1 MIELG
6 KKIKAIRIEKGLTQ
20 ANLAPDHQNN
30 SLISHIENGTTKSPS
45 RNTLDVIADRLGM
58 TFDELIKDTDYQPEP
73 IKSGTI
79 AISETDFEVT
89 VFDKYNFFISRKYY
103 PRYDSTGKEN
113 KYCPKFGTSLVSYCA
128 DCNKNIEDY
137 DSNYCMGCGSQLF
150 YDFSY
155 LTRSENGQSYL
166 NQIWQDKKI
175 RDTYRQGSGYY
186 FWIELDDLDED
197 TTDLIGDLK
206 DYQESGFDHADILHT
221 IKVLFGNK
229 KSKRY
234 SPDYEKWSAKDFLK
248 GPRSEIKELS
258 VFFTQWITKNNFI
271 QQYSI
276 EVDKILQ
283 NPEESNFQP
292 NEVKPDSN

>member
-1 MIELG
+1 MEKIG
-6 KKIKAIRIEKGLTQ
+6 DKIKRLRIKKGYNQ
-20 ANLAPDHQNN
+20 SNLNVSQPTVNT
-30 SLISHIENGTTKSPS
+30 IENGKVNPKSD
-45 RNTLDVIADRLGM
+45 TLEKIAQGLDLS
-58 TFDELIKDTDYQPEP
+58 FSELIKDTDWVTP
-73 IKSGTI
+73 STI
-79 AISETDFEVT
+79 NNNSIAVSESDFELKVI
-89 VFDKYNFFISRKYY
+89 DKYNFQIDRKCY
-103 PRYDSTGKEN
+103 PLYDTTGIKN
-113 KYCPKFGTSLVSYCA
+113 KYCPIFGTPLVSYCVK
-128 DCNKNIEDY
+128 CKKNIEDQY
-137 DSNYCMGCGSQLF
+137 SNYCMGCGKDIF
-150 YDFSY
+150 YDFTF

-186 FWIELDDLDED
+186 FWIDLDDLDED

-206 DYQESGFDHADILHT
+206 DYQESGFDHANILHT

-283 NPEESNFQP
+283 NPEESNFHP
-292 NEVKPDSN
+292 NEVKPGSN